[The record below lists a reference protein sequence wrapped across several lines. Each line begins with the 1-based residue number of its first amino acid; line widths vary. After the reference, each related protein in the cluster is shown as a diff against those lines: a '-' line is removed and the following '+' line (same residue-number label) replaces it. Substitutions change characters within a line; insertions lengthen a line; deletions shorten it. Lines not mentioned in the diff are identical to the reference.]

1 MRVFFPTKVW
11 RRMHRIAV
19 CRGFAGSEDALFAQ
33 LLSAEARRLR
43 HAQPA
48 FHGTYH
54 GKPGRSGAQTF
65 GPLPSE
71 VLSGRR
77 EARPHNLRTQ
87 LRWILALGRHG
98 RTKYL
103 GASPRETSWENAIY
117 YRFHHLRGGP
127 VCYHSPEFQLR
138 RYAKERLRWRR
149 IARDPSVAADARR
162 FARAMLAGRPGVTF
176 GRGTLA
182 AEERSI
188 LASREAWDA
197 HHARSAAQRLP
208 AGYWFVERLE
218 VRARLEAE
226 RVEASS

>member
-1 MRVFFPTKVW
+1 MTTLEKQVKA
-11 RRMHRIAV
+11 I
-19 CRGFAGSEDALFAQ
+19 LAQ
-33 LLSAEARRLR
+33 
-43 HAQPA
+43 
-48 FHGTYH
+48 
-54 GKPGRSGAQTF
+54 GRSGAQTF

-87 LRWILALGRHG
+87 LRWILALRRHG

-138 RYAKERLRWRR
+138 RYAKERLRWWR

-197 HHARSAAQRLP
+197 YHARSAAQRLP

-226 RVEASS
+226 REEASS